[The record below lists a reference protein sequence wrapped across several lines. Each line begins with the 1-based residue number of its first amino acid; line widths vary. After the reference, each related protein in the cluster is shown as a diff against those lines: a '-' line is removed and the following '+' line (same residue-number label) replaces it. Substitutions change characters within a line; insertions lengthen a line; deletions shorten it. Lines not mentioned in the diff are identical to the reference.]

1 MKKTFQILLLIIISG
16 LFLTSN
22 VEAKNLEIDNLVPK
36 VEYHVLAGEEL
47 DDFSHNCA
55 DLAKTLRLAGYIVLL
70 AKILIP
76 LIIIVKSSINLITVI
91 TSGSPDEFKK
101 KLISL
106 AYSLAAAVII
116 FFVPTI
122 VDVIFGFI
130 NSYNT
135 GYTEDAKICS
145 ACVFD
150 PLGDLCTTH
159 AEKGA

>member
-1 MKKTFQILLLIIISG
+1 MKKTIHILLLIIISG

-22 VEAKNLEIDNLVPK
+22 VEAKNLADYDLLPK
-36 VEYHVLAGEEL
+36 IEYHVLTDEKL
-47 DDFSHNCA
+47 DDFSHNCS
-55 DLAKTLRLAGYIVLL
+55 DLAKTLRLAGYLVLL

-76 LIIIVKSSINLITVI
+76 LIIIVKSSLNLISVI

-106 AYSLAAAVII
+106 AYSLAAAILI

-135 GYTEDAKICS
+135 GYTDDAKICS

-150 PLGDLCTTH
+150 PMGTLCTTH
-159 AEKGA
+159 ANKGA